1 MANRRYIDFPIASSV
16 GDSDI
21 ILIWQ
26 SGANKQTTKAT
37 FLSGLPTDLEDLN
50 DVAISGLTNGQI
62 LRYDSVT
69 GKWENTDQGN
79 LDLNDLNDVSI
90 VSPSNGQV
98 LVYNSSTSKWENS
111 SGGYVPYTGAVT
123 TVNLGAQTI
132 QAGSFV
138 KAGGTAAQF
147 LKANG
152 SVDSNVYGTGT
163 VTSVALTM
171 PSAFSVANSPVTTA
185 GTLAV
190 TGAGTVG
197 QYIRGDGSLA
207 DFPESSGGGSS
218 VSYYLN
224 GSVAQGTI
232 GGVAYKEL
240 NKVPI
245 LGAGTDFTINAD
257 GYIASFI
264 TDAGDPNLLEIPSG
278 NWNFETYFSAS
289 SNGGSPRF
297 YVELYKVNSG
307 GTATL
312 IASNSTFPELI
323 AFGTNVI
330 SYFSTL
336 AVPTTALA
344 LTDRLAIRYY
354 VIHSGRTITLHTE
367 DNHLCQII
375 TTFTTGITALN
386 GLTAQVQNFAVGTSG
401 TDFAIASATATHTFN
416 LPTASAI
423 NRGALSSSDWT
434 TFNNKT
440 SNLGTVTSVG
450 LSSATSGVT
459 IGSTPVTTSGTIT
472 LAIATASG
480 SQNGLLSSTDWTTFN
495 NKAPSVAGGY
505 LPLSGGALTGP
516 LTSSSNAIFKT
527 TSGFALKLD
536 SSSLS
541 EDNDLRFAK
550 GGVDFGAIQTNGT
563 TGDFEFY
570 VNIDGTSGGYYQSII
585 LKRDS
590 TKIDFLISNAINTT
604 INSSGLTSSAFIKT
618 GGTSA
623 QFLKA
628 DGSVDSTAYG
638 TGTVTSVTASSP
650 LASSGGTTPNI
661 TIQQASGSQSGFL
674 SSTDWTTFN
683 SKQNALTN
691 PVTGTG
697 SAGQVAY
704 WSSASAITGESNLF
718 WDSTNDRLGIGFS
731 NPSQPLEVSKSQN
744 ADTAIQVTNLNSGV
758 SATAQFFA
766 DNGTTRTQFF
776 HTGTNYGTLGVIEA
790 NQGGIYN
797 LTSAGIA
804 LVAAGASGILRFAT
818 GGTTTRLTISSTG
831 AATFSN
837 DVTVHSGLGTSVL
850 NIGGTNGDY
859 ASAINFIGNN
869 TFKNWQVGS
878 NTGVQGSL
886 EIRSSTVAGGTSFT
900 TPVFSLSSTGAATF
914 SSSVTTRN
922 ATTSAS
928 VNPSVMG
935 AGEMMSTGSQAGY
948 FWENRSGG
956 VTSNS
961 NWYGWYNAS
970 GINHLY
976 NGSSNLISINGSNGN
991 FGIGDSNPLQK
1002 LIVNGGSLLVNSGT
1016 SASAFRDIMMGGI
1029 GGWSSGESHGI
1040 DTVYNTAASPITF
1053 SRIESHF
1060 DGTSG
1065 RIRFRNLFF
1074 SSSPRTDILMT
1085 IEGNGNVLIGNTTD
1099 NGSKLQVSGQT
1110 TLSGITGIN
1119 SSPVSGV
1126 VLSIKTENNGSI
1138 DFGLV
1143 IRNSSDTNLFRVR
1156 NDGSVI
1162 LSSLGTGL
1170 VYSNGGILTSTNP
1183 SDFNLKE
1190 NITPINYGLSQ
1201 ILQLNAVTFN
1211 WKNDKINQGKQY
1223 GFIAQEVQKIMPD
1236 LVKKGEY
1243 LGLDKEGIF
1252 TTLVKAIQE
1261 LKQEIDTLKN

>member
-1 MANRRYIDFPIASSV
+1 MANRRYIDFPIASTS
-16 GDSDI
+16 GDTDI

-37 FLSGLPTDLEDLN
+37 FLSGLPENLDELN

-79 LDLNDLNDVSI
+79 LDLNDLNDVQI

-138 KAGGTAAQF
+138 KAGGTSAQF

-171 PSAFSVANSPVTTA
+171 PSAFSVANSPITTA

-224 GSVAQGTI
+224 GSVNQGTI

-245 LGAGTDFTINAD
+245 LGAGTDFTINAN

-264 TDAGDPNLLEIPSG
+264 TDAGDPNLLEIPAG

-289 SNGGSPRF
+289 SGGGSPTF

-354 VIHSGRTITLHTE
+354 VNHSGRTITLHTE

-375 TTFTTGITALN
+375 TTFTTGLTALN

-416 LPTASAI
+416 LPTASAT
-423 NRGALSSSDWT
+423 NRGALSSADWT
-434 TFNNKT
+434 TFNGKQNALT
-440 SNLGTVTSVG
+440 NPVTGTGASGQVAYFTGTTAISSESNLFWDATNDRLGINTNNPQFKIDILNGDIRLNMSSGNFGIIFEGDSGLLVEGTKIWYENNTGIQFYDSYWTGAGAGHFFRTNLNGTIQNVLKLNNTGTAVFINSVTS
-450 LSSATSGVT
+450 TS
-459 IGSTPVTTSGTIT
+459 
-472 LAIATASG
+472 
-480 SQNGLLSSTDWTTFN
+480 
-495 NKAPSVAGGY
+495 
-505 LPLSGGALTGP
+505 
-516 LTSSSNAIFKT
+516 
-527 TSGFALKLD
+527 
-536 SSSLS
+536 
-541 EDNDLRFAK
+541 
-550 GGVDFGAIQTNGT
+550 
-563 TGDFEFY
+563 
-570 VNIDGTSGGYYQSII
+570 
-585 LKRDS
+585 
-590 TKIDFLISNAINTT
+590 
-604 INSSGLTSSAFIKT
+604 FIRS
-618 GGTSA
+618 GGTSS

-628 DGSVDSTAYG
+628 DGSIDSTAYG
-638 TGTVTSVTASSP
+638 TGTITSVTASTP

-697 SAGQVAY
+697 TTNYLPKFTGSTTVGNSQIFDNGTNIGINTNSPTNLLHLASNQLTPSLRLGSISAGFHYDIGRENQT
-704 WSSASAITGESNLF
+704 TGDFL
-718 WDSTNDRLGIGFS
+718 I
-731 NPSQPLEVSKSQN
+731 N
-744 ADTAIQVTNLNSGV
+744 ATVSGV
-758 SATAQFFA
+758 SQGTYLRIAQ
-766 DNGTTRTQFF
+766 
-776 HTGTNYGTLGVIEA
+776 
-790 NQGGIYN
+790 
-797 LTSAGIA
+797 
-804 LVAAGASGILRFAT
+804 SG
-818 GGTTTRLTISSTG
+818 G
-831 AATFSN
+831 AATFLSKVGVGGAAATYSLTAYN
-837 DVTVHSGLGTSVL
+837 SANGTTVAF
-850 NIGGTNGDY
+850 GGTAKGIRIDNDGVNSSGRSTIFGVDSSFY
-859 ASAINFIGNN
+859 GSYQPLSIEASALSLQALTGFNVMIGTTIDAGYKLDVN
-869 TFKNWQVGS
+869 GA
-878 NTGVQGSL
+878 
-886 EIRSSTVAGGTSFT
+886 IRSSDEIYLNNGKYLRLQRSSGALYIQTLGIDAGTDNVRLLT
-900 TPVFSLSSTGAATF
+900 T
-914 SSSVTTRN
+914 
-922 ATTSAS
+922 
-928 VNPSVMG
+928 
-935 AGEMMSTGSQAGY
+935 
-948 FWENRSGG
+948 
-956 VTSNS
+956 
-961 NWYGWYNAS
+961 
-970 GINHLY
+970 
-976 NGSSNLISINGSNGN
+976 
-991 FGIGDSNPLQK
+991 GDLN
-1002 LIVNGGSLLVNSGT
+1002 IVNGSLTSLMTVKNGGFVGIKQTTPLAPLHVSSESSADDVNVQRWDYSTSLAYQLILKQTVTSGVVKWNFSQINNNTAYNNVLVLDRGNVGIGTASPGQKLQVEGSLLVNAGT
-1016 SASAFRDIMMGGI
+1016 SGSAFRDIMIGGI
-1029 GGWSSGESHGI
+1029 AGWSSGESHGI
-1040 DTVYNTAASPITF
+1040 DTVYNTAASPLTF

-1060 DGTSG
+1060 NGTTG
-1065 RIRFRNLFF
+1065 RFRFRNIYNNGP
-1074 SSSPRTDILMT
+1074 STAISMV
-1085 IEGNGNVLIGNTTD
+1085 IEGNGNVLISTETDSGDKLRVNGTTFT
-1099 NGSKLQVSGQT
+1099 NEIM
-1110 TLSGITGIN
+1110 TLSPETEGR
-1119 SSPVSGV
+1119 SGV
-1126 VLSIKTENNGSI
+1126 AWRLGAASIAS
-1138 DFGLV
+1138 
-1143 IRNSSDTNLFRVR
+1143 
-1156 NDGSVI
+1156 
-1162 LSSLGTGL
+1162 
-1170 VYSNGGILTSTNP
+1170 
-1183 SDFNLKE
+1183 
-1190 NITPINYGLSQ
+1190 ITPNRRLRVKVGGVEYYIG
-1201 ILQLNAVTFN
+1201 AV
-1211 WKNDKINQGKQY
+1211 
-1223 GFIAQEVQKIMPD
+1223 EV
-1236 LVKKGEY
+1236 
-1243 LGLDKEGIF
+1243 
-1252 TTLVKAIQE
+1252 
-1261 LKQEIDTLKN
+1261 

>member
-37 FLSGLPTDLEDLN
+37 FLSGLPENLDELN

-98 LVYNSSTSKWENS
+98 LVYNSSTSRWENS

-147 LKANG
+147 LKADG
-152 SVDSNVYGTGT
+152 SVDSNTYGTGT

-171 PSAFSVANSPVTTA
+171 PSAFTVGGSPITTA

-240 NKVPI
+240 NKVPV

-264 TDAGDPNLLEIPSG
+264 TDAGDPNLLEIPAG

-416 LPTASAI
+416 LPTASAT
-423 NRGALSSSDWT
+423 NRGALSSADWT

-480 SQNGLLSSTDWTTFN
+480 SQNGLLSSTDWSTFN
-495 NKAPSVAGGY
+495 G
-505 LPLSGGALTGP
+505 
-516 LTSSSNAIFKT
+516 
-527 TSGFALKLD
+527 
-536 SSSLS
+536 
-541 EDNDLRFAK
+541 
-550 GGVDFGAIQTNGT
+550 
-563 TGDFEFY
+563 
-570 VNIDGTSGGYYQSII
+570 
-585 LKRDS
+585 
-590 TKIDFLISNAINTT
+590 
-604 INSSGLTSSAFIKT
+604 
-618 GGTSA
+618 
-623 QFLKA
+623 
-628 DGSVDSTAYG
+628 
-638 TGTVTSVTASSP
+638 
-650 LASSGGTTPNI
+650 
-661 TIQQASGSQSGFL
+661 
-674 SSTDWTTFN
+674 
-683 SKQNALTN
+683 KQNALTN

-697 SAGQVAY
+697 TTNYLPKFTG
-704 WSSASAITGESNLF
+704 ASTIGNSQIF
-718 WDSTNDRLGIGFS
+718 DDGTNVGIG
-731 NPSQPLEVSKSQN
+731 
-744 ADTAIQVTNLNSGV
+744 TATP
-758 SATAQFFA
+758 
-766 DNGTTRTQFF
+766 
-776 HTGTNYGTLGVIEA
+776 
-790 NQGGIYN
+790 
-797 LTSAGIA
+797 TSFGAG
-804 LVAAGASGILRFAT
+804 
-818 GGTTTRLTISSTG
+818 
-831 AATFSN
+831 
-837 DVTVHSGLGTSVL
+837 
-850 NIGGTNGDY
+850 Y
-859 ASAINFIGNN
+859 
-869 TFKNWQVGS
+869 
-878 NTGVQGSL
+878 
-886 EIRSSTVAGGTSFT
+886 TVA
-900 TPVFSLSSTGAATF
+900 
-914 SSSVTTRN
+914 
-922 ATTSAS
+922 
-928 VNPSVMG
+928 
-935 AGEMMSTGSQAGY
+935 
-948 FWENRSGG
+948 
-956 VTSNS
+956 
-961 NWYGWYNAS
+961 
-970 GINHLY
+970 
-976 NGSSNLISINGSNGN
+976 SINGSSGGGVLDLMVNTTRVLTLAVDGSLPSISSRVSG
-991 FGIGDSNPLQK
+991 FP
-1002 LIVNGGSLLVNSGT
+1002 IVLRTNNGGTVDERFRIFSDGNVLIQSGGTFTNNGARLQVSGT
-1016 SASAFRDIMMGGI
+1016 ATISGNVGI
-1029 GGWSSGESHGI
+1029 GGNTSTNRLQVLASNTGTQITTIPIAKYINTGNSFSKFIIGSDNANYDAVISMDNNATLANTKLRFYIGNGEAS
-1040 DTVYNTAASPITF
+1040 TAGHSNDQIV
-1053 SRIESHF
+1053 
-1060 DGTSG
+1060 
-1065 RIRFRNLFF
+1065 LQ
-1074 SSSPRTDILMT
+1074 
-1085 IEGNGNVLIGNTTD
+1085 GNGNVGIGTASPEELLELSSSNSTGGQLLIESTGSSTGNYAGMRFKVAG
-1099 NGSKLQVSGQT
+1099 GSDGGYEKAGIFAIRGAGGFADLSLIFAINTVSDATNVTSANEHMRITSGGNVGIGVTNPTKKLEVAASVSGQVVNI
-1110 TLSGITGIN
+1110 SNERNN
-1119 SSPVSGV
+1119 SSGDYAFVTLLGSNCSNLNSYHYIASTGGADKFYIYGNGVYATVSDIRLKKNIESVTDKFLEKLMDLNV
-1126 VLSIKTENNGSI
+1126 VNYNWNEQEDGHTKE
-1138 DFGLV
+1138 FGL
-1143 IRNSSDTNLFRVR
+1143 
-1156 NDGSVI
+1156 
-1162 LSSLGTGL
+1162 
-1170 VYSNGGILTSTNP
+1170 
-1183 SDFNLKE
+1183 
-1190 NITPINYGLSQ
+1190 
-1201 ILQLNAVTFN
+1201 
-1211 WKNDKINQGKQY
+1211 
-1223 GFIAQEVQKIMPD
+1223 IAQEVEKSFPFIVNENRPTQ
-1236 LVKKGEY
+1236 KGE
-1243 LGLDKEGIF
+1243 IF
-1252 TTLVKAIQE
+1252 KNISVSALPYILIKAIQE